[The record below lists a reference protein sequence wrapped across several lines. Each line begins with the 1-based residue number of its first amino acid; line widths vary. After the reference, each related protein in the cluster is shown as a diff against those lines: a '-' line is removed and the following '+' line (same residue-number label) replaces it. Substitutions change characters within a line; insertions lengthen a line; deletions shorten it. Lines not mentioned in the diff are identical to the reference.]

1 MPDGTRGGAEL
12 PTKTNAMR
20 LLDARKIEYQVTEYD
35 RSGQFH
41 SATEAAELI
50 GAPASVVYKTIVV
63 LRDPPQSGKPLLV
76 MIASDKEVNLKTL
89 AESVQA
95 KKLRVATQR
104 EAEELTGLQVGGISA
119 LMLIKRGF
127 EIVIDR
133 DAAVALECIHVSAGQ
148 RGIDLMLKVNDLIDV
163 TGARVVNAAG

>member
-1 MPDGTRGGAEL
+1 
-12 PTKTNAMR
+12 

-133 DAAVALECIHVSAGQ
+133 DAVPLEHIHVSAGQ